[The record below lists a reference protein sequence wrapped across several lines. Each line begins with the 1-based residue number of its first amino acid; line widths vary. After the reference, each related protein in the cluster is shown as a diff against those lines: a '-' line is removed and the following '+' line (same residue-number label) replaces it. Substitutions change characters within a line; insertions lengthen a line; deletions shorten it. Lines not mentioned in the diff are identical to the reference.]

1 MLPYKGVLLWLPRR
15 PSLQRDVTKQFIRR
29 HAHRD
34 PYHGA
39 PYKVLPELA
48 AKYNLVTEVS
58 GHHGNVIKSYHHG
71 NYSYPI
77 SLQ

>member
-1 MLPYKGVLLWLPRR
+1 MQYKDMLLWLPRR
-15 PSLQRDVTKQFIRR
+15 PSLQRDVTKQFIRK
-29 HAHRD
+29 HAYKD
-34 PYHGA
+34 PYPGA

-58 GHHGNVIKSYHHG
+58 GCHDSVILINHHGN
-71 NYSYPI
+71 NSYPI